1 MCYTMARKEKELR
14 ATVTINSSRLDE
26 LVYETKAKNK
36 ASAVNVAITAYLRQ
50 KKIERIMSMKGKLAF
65 DMSAEEIRDHER

>member
-1 MCYTMARKEKELR
+1 MCNKMARKEKELR
-14 ATVTINSSRLDE
+14 ATVTIDSSRLDE

-36 ASAVNVAITAYLRQ
+36 ASAVNEAITAYLRQ
-50 KKIERIMSMKGKLAF
+50 KKIDRIMSMKGKLAF